1 MENSTSFIETWDSYL
16 IMGSY
21 VFFALTLLI
30 ILYYEIKMMSIS
42 EAKDRYD
49 YVNTHEIK
57 YFRFGVIAFIMGLVL
72 FTTGKVTPVIPMDN
86 TMKLYVSIFF
96 LSGLV
101 AITYVILSNILQVI
115 YPRLL
120 EGRLS
125 RIRNKP
131 RKSSAGNIMRKLSAE
146 EGSVHLEADQLA
158 QHKSEI
164 HSVEYDIWLDDKSG
178 EKKIEKYMGYQ
189 HAEKCGECGYYT
201 MKIDSEEIE
210 KQPTQQEDGLL
221 IKHYKCSYCK
231 HREAREVVIAAL
243 NSNS

>member
-1 MENSTSFIETWDSYL
+1 MENSTSIIETWDSYL

-21 VFFALTLLI
+21 VFFAVALLI
-30 ILYYEIKMMSIS
+30 ILFYEVKVMSMS
-42 EAKDRYD
+42 DLKDRYD
-49 YVNTHEIK
+49 HVNTHEIK
-57 YFRFGVIAFIMGLVL
+57 YFRFAVITFIMGLVL
-72 FTTGKVTPVIPMDN
+72 FTTGKITPLIPMDN

-96 LSGLV
+96 LSALV
-101 AITYVILSNILQVI
+101 AITYVTLSNLLQVI

-131 RKSSAGNIMRKLSAE
+131 RKSAAGNVMRKLSAD
-146 EGSVHLEADQLA
+146 EGSVHLESDQLA
-158 QHKSEI
+158 EHKSEI

-210 KQPTQQEDGLL
+210 KQPSLQENGLL
-221 IKHYKCSYCK
+221 LEHFKCSYCK
-231 HREAREVVIAAL
+231 HREAREVVIASLA
-243 NSNS
+243 SNA